1 VKLRLA
7 IIVLALL
14 AVGGALV
21 AKSHKKSASPTLG
34 GTATASTVQQPAA
47 PSSAIR
53 ISMAFSPEKEDI
65 LRALIA
71 RYDGQQHKVN
81 GRPVYVVPDKES
93 SGAAESAIVKGT
105 LKPTIW
111 SPAGS
116 LWGGLVNYELDKP
129 ITDRTND
136 SIIRTPLVIAMWE
149 PLARALGWPR
159 KALGFADI
167 LHLATSGAG
176 WAQYGKPTYGQFRLG
191 HTNPDFSTSGLEF
204 VTAQYYTAAGKLT
217 GLTEAQVKSKAVR
230 TKVAAIERSIVH
242 YGDTTLFFEDQ
253 LKKYGPTYASAVAM
267 EETTL
272 LDFNRTRPKG
282 MPKLVALYPKEGTF
296 VSDSPFMILN
306 ASWVSAD
313 QKAAA
318 QDFHDWLLPQI
329 TPQMA
334 AKYGFR
340 AGNAKLKPVAPI
352 TKANGVDPAEPKRV
366 LALPEPRVLA
376 RIKAAWHAD
385 RKPANIELV
394 VDVSGSMSDQNKLGQ
409 AKQGLQVF
417 LKQLSPRDRVGLL
430 YFDDRLHVGQPIAPF
445 KQDRAALVR
454 LVGDLQV
461 GGSTALYD
469 AAAQGYAAVDALKD
483 DTRINAVVLLTDGQ
497 DTASRH
503 ESEKSLVARL
513 KQRSEGEG
521 RQIRVFTIAYG
532 ADASASVLTD
542 IAAASGGEEFAGDP
556 AKIDAVYLQISSFF

>member
-1 VKLRLA
+1 VKFRAVIIALA
-7 IIVLALL
+7 AL
-14 AVGGALV
+14 AVVGAIV
-21 AKSHKKSASPTLG
+21 AKSRGKSSASPPAVG
-34 GTATASTVQQPAA
+34 ATTSTVKQPPATKG
-47 PSSAIR
+47 AIQ

-71 RYDGQQHKVN
+71 RYDAEKHTVN
-81 GRPVYVVPDKES
+81 GKAVYVVPDKES
-93 SGAAESAIVKGT
+93 SGAAEAAIAKGT

-116 LWGGLVNYELDKP
+116 LWGGLLNFETDQP
-129 ITDRTND
+129 IAARTND

-149 PLARALGWPR
+149 PLARALGWP
-159 KALGFADI
+159 KKPLGFADV
-167 LHLATSGAG
+167 LRLATTNAS
-176 WAQYGKPTYGQFRLG
+176 WASYGKPTYGSFRLG

-204 VTAQYYTAAGKLT
+204 VAAQYYSAAGKLS

-230 TKVAAIERSIVH
+230 DKVAAIERSIVH

-253 LKKYGPTYASAVAM
+253 LKKFGPTYASAVAM

-272 LDFNRTRPKG
+272 LDFNKTRPEG
-282 MPKLVALYPKEGTF
+282 MPKLVAIYPREGTF

-306 ASWVSAD
+306 APWVTAS

-318 QDFHDWLLPQI
+318 QDFHDWLLPKI

-340 AGNAKLKPVAPI
+340 AGDPKLKPVAPI
-352 TKANGVDPAEPKRV
+352 TVANGVDPAEPKHL
-366 LALPEPRVLA
+366 LALPDPRVLA

-385 RKPANIELV
+385 RKAANIMLV
-394 VDVSGSMSDQNKLGQ
+394 VDVSGSMQADNKLEQ

-417 LKQLSPRDRVGLL
+417 LKQLSPRDRVGLI
-430 YFDDRLHVGQPIAPF
+430 YFDDAIHTGHAIAPF
-445 KQDRAALVR
+445 KADHVALKS
-454 LVGDLQV
+454 LVGDLQP

-469 AAAQGYAAVDALKD
+469 AASVGYNAVDALKD
-483 DTRINAVVLLTDGQ
+483 DSRINAVVLLTDGQ
-497 DTASRH
+497 DTASKSS
-503 ESEKSLVARL
+503 ESALVARL
-513 KQRSEGEG
+513 KQRSQGEG
-521 RQIRVFTIAYG
+521 RQIRLFTIAYG
-532 ADASASVLTD
+532 QDADGEILTH
-542 IAAASGGEEFAGDP
+542 IAEASGAEEFAGDP